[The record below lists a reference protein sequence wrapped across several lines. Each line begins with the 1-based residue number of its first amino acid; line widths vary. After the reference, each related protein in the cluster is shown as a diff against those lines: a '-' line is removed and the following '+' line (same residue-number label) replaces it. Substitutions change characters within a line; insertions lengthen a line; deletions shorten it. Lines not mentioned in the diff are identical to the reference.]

1 MVTRTR
7 ITSTMF
13 LSLSNELVQ
22 ITFMSTIHSSM
33 IWVEQYS
40 LPECIYIGVWIK
52 MAQFVMNNPWII
64 IVGLSFLIS
73 RVSVW
78 EDWTM
83 MAQFVTDNPWKIIVD
98 LSFPISWFSTAYG
111 ELYCPLSGRRGENPM
126 GNILP
131 QMSSLSPFTQRWKST

>member
-83 MAQFVTDNPWKIIVD
+83 MAQFVTKRTILGFNLLLVFLFQLQEFQPCMVNCITHCLSRGRIGLLWLD
-98 LSFPISWFSTAYG
+98 L
-111 ELYCPLSGRRGENPM
+111 
-126 GNILP
+126 
-131 QMSSLSPFTQRWKST
+131 